1 MIRFQLYRVVT
12 LWMVIPYPLL
22 LLPWSVHWINH
33 HHQVMILLHICI
45 DEIANIIIDLSHRP
59 YDRQKSLATITT
71 GTNNRPHPS
80 LDRRRTASESQLSAR
95 KNVQQNQRSDTTVCS
110 CDTNGGHYTHTVMD
124 QMYSSSIETIYGILA
139 NRAFLQKFLSET
151 EKNTGMSIG
160 CSHGIICIC

>member
-1 MIRFQLYRVVT
+1 M
-12 LWMVIPYPLL
+12 
-22 LLPWSVHWINH
+22 
-33 HHQVMILLHICI
+33 
-45 DEIANIIIDLSHRP
+45 DEFSNIIVDLSHRP
-59 YDRQKSLATITT
+59 YDRQKSLATITAAT
-71 GTNNRPHPS
+71 TNRPHPS

-151 EKNTGMSIG
+151 EKNTGMSIC
-160 CSHGIICIC
+160 CSRGMA